1 MLRVFFTLI
10 AETTIRARCGLQHL
24 KMACTRLGPA
34 PDYKTAGIFLG
45 CFFGLDNNQYW
56 KKEMASMSDS
66 VSDYW

>member
-10 AETTIRARCGLQHL
+10 ADTTICAGCGLQPL

-34 PDYKTAGIFLG
+34 PDYKTACILLG

-56 KKEMASMSDS
+56 KKEIASMSHS
-66 VSDYW
+66 FSDYW